1 MSNKIS
7 NSIKYISEPE
17 LKTDKSVQSI
27 LKNDKKKKEIII
39 NPNIIQRCERRI
51 KISDLN
57 EAINSFSVDDIKK
70 FIENRIKYNKGRQK
84 SGESPC
90 QEKILFIGNYDDI
103 KDETIKNQILEK
115 TEFINFIKEDDY
127 NNHVEKVEKPK
138 KNKTEKVE
146 KPQKDKTKKV
156 EKPQKN
162 KTQKVEKPQKDQV
175 QDTDKEDYYF
185 TRVKDKNINPDLRT
199 MENKEEMKD
208 VNKTSSN
215 LELNK
220 FLYPEL
226 DDDNFNSKLMKHKE
240 FNSLKQSIKE
250 DEQKKYTLKELQD
263 EMCENE
269 FELSSHQIFVKNFL
283 SYHTPYNGLLLYHGL
298 GTGKTCSAIGIAEE
312 MRSYIKQIG
321 FGSDNIKKII
331 IVASPNVQDNFKK
344 QLFDESK
351 LKQENG
357 IWKIEGCLGNALLN
371 EINPSERNEMSRSK
385 IIENIKRIINKYYA
399 FYGYTKFGNVVKDEI
414 EYKRIHVTDET
425 IKNQYKIKKIKQ
437 IFEDRLIIID
447 EAHNIRDSDD
457 NGNREVHNQLKDIAK
472 YTRNLKLLLL
482 SGTPMY
488 NNCDEIIWIANI
500 LNLNDK
506 RDGTLKVNDIFETNG
521 SFKPHGKDKL
531 IERLTGYISYVKGE
545 NPYTFPMRLSCLSQ
559 IPLKKPSIQMNGIK
573 IPETEYDIIE
583 KMPIYYSEMK
593 KDGVQEKA
601 YNLLINE
608 ALKDDLSNTKAFGYS
623 LLQLPIESLNIVLG
637 KKDRLNEMEKNIN
650 KSRSEQKVI
659 LQSMLG
665 EKGMAN
671 AMSYEEKIVDG
682 EKTKSNFKYIDPTY
696 KIFDEENL
704 ENHSI
709 KISNI
714 CKQIRKSRGIIM
726 IYSQYIDGGVIP
738 VALALEAMGF
748 KRRVGNKVKNLFH
761 KDTNDTKETDYKVI
775 IGDNDDET
783 KKEYTPHYIMLTGD
797 ERYSPDNV
805 SDLKNLNDEN
815 NKNGERIKVVII
827 SRAAGEGVDFRNL
840 RQVHILEPWYNLS
853 RTEQIIGRAIRNK
866 SHCSLKFED
875 RNVEIFLHA
884 TLSDKKECA
893 DLYLYRYASKKAK
906 QIGNVTKV
914 LKENSID
921 CVLKFGQYDDLNA
934 RLKIDQAEEISIM
947 RSSGKEENIK
957 TQDIKNNV
965 YNNFTS
971 ICDYTDKCDLK
982 CAVELPDDSE
992 VHMATY
998 NIDFAK
1004 NNQEGILKRIRAEFK
1019 KAPKG
1024 LFYFHHNDLY
1034 NIVNVKG
1041 NYSEE
1046 QFEAAIM
1053 TMIEDSSELLVDT
1066 YGRKGRLI
1074 NKDKWYYFQPL
1085 EITDINASIFE
1096 RSVPVQYIKE
1106 SFPITKIKPA
1116 LKNEIN
1122 NIENEDKIQ
1131 ASNKM
1136 NSYDKLL
1143 EDIDFVLNND
1153 IHLKGSN
1160 DNTRYINGKA
1170 YEKFNWKHSFIL
1182 LRPYIETFIKDNDD
1196 LKQIIVDHFIDFLS
1210 FEDTKKILKEYLD
1223 KMDKINNIDNEID
1236 DKIKNYFNKRSIG
1249 ENHYF
1254 ILQTLGKNKLPAFF
1268 KFIDGKFIQESDIT
1282 TLKQL
1287 VKEYKENKVNV
1298 EPDEIF
1304 GFIDSEMKFNN
1315 EEKLFK
1321 IREKDIAKNKKGS
1334 IIRGTYEKNKDM
1346 IDKIFKN
1353 MNVNIDNI
1361 YDKMIGDNVKIPH
1374 ITAALPMLIEMSL
1387 RYKTKSQ
1394 KGSFLTIDEFHQF
1407 SKSERINL

>member
-7 NSIKYISEPE
+7 NSIKYIDKPNQE
-17 LKTDKSVQSI
+17 TDKSVQSI
-27 LKNDKKKKEIII
+27 LKKDKNKETIL

-57 EAINSFSVDDIKK
+57 KAIENFSVEKIKSL
-70 FIENRIKYNKGRQK
+70 INNRIKFNKGRNVA
-84 SGESPC
+84 GENPC
-90 QEKILFIGNYDDI
+90 QEKVLFIGNYEDI
-103 KDETIKNQILEK
+103 KDETIKNEILEK
-115 TEFINFIKEDDY
+115 IEFIDFIKEDVY
-127 NNHVEKVEKPK
+127 NAYVEKVEKPK
-138 KNKTEKVE
+138 KNKTQKVE
-146 KPQKDKTKKV
+146 KP
-156 EKPQKN
+156 EKN
-162 KTQKVEKPQKDQV
+162 KTQKVEKLKQNKTQKVEKQADQL
-175 QDTDKEDYYF
+175 QEPTEINMTRLKYTKE
-185 TRVKDKNINPDLRT
+185 KPNLRIA
-199 MENKEEMKD
+199 ERKQEMKD
-208 VNKTSSN
+208 ETIKKAQ
-215 LELNK
+215 LEQDN

-226 DDDNFNSKLMKHKE
+226 DDDEFNSKLMKHKE
-240 FNSLKQSIKE
+240 FNSLKQNINSE
-250 DEQKKYTLKELQD
+250 HNETLKELQD
-263 EMCENE
+263 EMCQSG
-269 FELSSHQIFVKNFL
+269 FELSPHQIFVKNFL

-321 FGSDNIKKII
+321 FGSNNIKKII
-331 IVASPNVQDNFKK
+331 IIASPNVQDNFKT

-357 IWKIEGCLGNALLN
+357 IWRIDGCLGNALLN
-371 EINPSERNEMSRSK
+371 EINPSERNEMSRAK
-385 IIENIKRIINKYYA
+385 IIENIKRIINKYYV

-482 SGTPMY
+482 TGTPMY
-488 NNCDEIIWIANI
+488 NNYDEIIWISNL

-506 RDGTLKVNDIFETNG
+506 RDGTLKVNDIFGSDG
-521 SFKPHGKDKL
+521 SFKSDGKDKL

-545 NPYTFPMRLSCLSQ
+545 NPYTFPLRLSCLSE
-559 IPLKKPSIQMNGIK
+559 IPLKKPTIQMNGIE
-573 IPETEYDIIE
+573 IPETEYDIVE

-608 ALKDDLSNTKAFGYS
+608 ALKDDLSNAKTFGYS
-623 LLQLPIESLNIVLG
+623 LLQLPVESLNIVFG
-637 KKDRLNEMEKNIN
+637 KKDRLNELEKNIQ

-659 LQSMLG
+659 LNSMLG
-665 EKGMAN
+665 EKGMTN
-671 AMSYEEKIVDG
+671 TMSYEEKMVDG

-714 CKQIRKSRGIIM
+714 CREIRKSRGIIM
-726 IYSQYIDGGVIP
+726 VYSQYIDGGVIP

-748 KRRVGNKVKNLFH
+748 KRRVGNKIKNLFH
-761 KDTNDTKETDYKVI
+761 KDTNVSKETDYKVT
-775 IGDNDDET
+775 IGDNDDGKT
-783 KKEYTPHYIMLTGD
+783 KEYTPHYIMLTGD

-815 NKNGERIKVVII
+815 NKNGEKIKVVII

-853 RTEQIIGRAIRNK
+853 RAEQIIGRAIRNK

-893 DLYLYRYASKKAK
+893 DLYLYRYASIKAK

-914 LKENSID
+914 LKENSVD
-921 CVLKFGQYDDLNA
+921 CALKFGQYDDLNA
-934 RLKIDQAEEISIM
+934 RLKIDQSEEISII

-957 TQDIKNNV
+957 TQDIKNNI

-971 ICDYTDKCDLK
+971 ICDYTDKCELK

-1019 KAPKG
+1019 NAPKG
-1024 LFYFHHNDLY
+1024 LFYFHHDDLY
-1034 NIVNVKG
+1034 NIVNIKG
-1041 NYSEE
+1041 NYTEE
-1046 QFEAAIM
+1046 QFDAAIM
-1053 TMIEDSSELLVDT
+1053 TMIEDGSEILVDT

-1096 RSVPVQYIKE
+1096 RSVPVKYTEE
-1106 SFPITKIKPA
+1106 SFSATKIKPGVI
-1116 LKNEIN
+1116 NETN
-1122 NIENEDKIQ
+1122 NNNENMDKIHD
-1131 ASNKM
+1131 SNKT
-1136 NSYDKLL
+1136 NVYDKLL
-1143 EDIDFVLNND
+1143 EDINFVIDND
-1153 IHLKGSN
+1153 IDFLGQ
-1160 DNTRYINGKA
+1160 DYD
-1170 YEKFNWKHSFIL
+1170 KFNWKHSFIL
-1182 LRPYIETFIKDNDD
+1182 LKPYINIIIKDVDD

-1210 FEDTKKILKEYLD
+1210 FENTKKILKEILD
-1223 KMDKINNIDNEID
+1223 NKDKYNNIDN
-1236 DKIKNYFNKRSIG
+1236 DKINDKKILKYFENRKID
-1249 ENHYF
+1249 NHYF
-1254 ILQTLGKNKLPAFF
+1254 ILQTIGKNKQPAFF
-1268 KFIDGKFIQESDIT
+1268 KYVDSKLIQERDIT
-1282 TLKQL
+1282 TMKQL
-1287 VKEYKENKVNV
+1287 VKKYQDKINI
-1298 EPDEIF
+1298 EPTEIF
-1304 GFIDSEMKFNN
+1304 GFIDSEINFNN
-1315 EEKLFK
+1315 EEKIFK
-1321 IREKDIAKNKKGS
+1321 IREKNVAKNKKGS
-1334 IIRGTYEKNKDM
+1334 IIRGTYIKNKDM
-1346 IDKIFKN
+1346 IDKIFKD
-1353 MNVNIDNI
+1353 MNITEDI
-1361 YDKMIGDNVKIPH
+1361 YEKMTEQEKIPY
-1374 ITAALPMLIEMSL
+1374 ITAALPTLIEIAL
-1387 RYKTKSQ
+1387 RYKSGSHN
-1394 KGSFLTIDEFHQF
+1394 GSFLSIDEFYQF
-1407 SKSERINL
+1407 SKSEK